1 MWEEKFKNGPIGSHG
16 EKALLVKL
24 FRCQHTEPRLVRF
37 TAHTDKSYS
46 YQSSAKTSIFD
57 GEKWHDVDHLFG
69 LEMKGEYDDD
79 IAKIFEAL
87 QKRAE
92 TLLTYR
98 SQ

>member
-1 MWEEKFKNGPIGSHG
+1 MWEEKFRSAAIRSHG
-16 EKALLVKL
+16 DKALIVKL
-24 FRCQHTEPRLVRF
+24 FRCEYTEPRLVRF
-37 TAHTDKSYS
+37 VAQIDRTYS
-46 YQSSAKTSIFD
+46 YQSYAKTSLFD
-57 GEKWHDVDHLFG
+57 GDKWHDVDHLFG
-69 LEMKGEYDDD
+69 HEMKDDYDDD

>member
-1 MWEEKFKNGPIGSHG
+1 MWEEKFKNGPVGVHD
-16 EKALLVKL
+16 ERALLVKL
-24 FRCQHTEPRLVRF
+24 FRCEYTEPRLVRF
-37 TAHTDKSYS
+37 IVQTDTSYS
-46 YQSSAKTSIFD
+46 YQSSAKTSLFD

-69 LEMKGEYDDD
+69 RDMKDDYDND
-79 IAKIFEAL
+79 IAKIFEVL